1 MCSVFYLL
9 NQASKL
15 PHTAALLMEFVWTL
29 HAAGCFLANCHV
41 PHELNGWADELT
53 HSLYGGFAKDLYLDM
68 SGIYFEQFFLLPRL
82 ASGLAIDLAHC
93 PPIIP

>member
-1 MCSVFYLL
+1 
-9 NQASKL
+9 
-15 PHTAALLMEFVWTL
+15 MEFVWTL

-68 SGIYFEQFFLLPRL
+68 SGIYFDHFSFFQDLPQVWSYLVL
-82 ASGLAIDLAHC
+82 A
-93 PPIIP
+93 